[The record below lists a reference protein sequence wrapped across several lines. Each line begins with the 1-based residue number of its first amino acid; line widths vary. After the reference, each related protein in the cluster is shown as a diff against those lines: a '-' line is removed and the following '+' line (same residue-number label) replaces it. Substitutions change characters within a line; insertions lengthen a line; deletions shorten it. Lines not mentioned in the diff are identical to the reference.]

1 MSLFERLRALAARA
15 ADTTR
20 RQSRRARL
28 EIECK
33 RIESRINKEH
43 ARIGRSLLPSLREGG
58 PGSDQ
63 PEVKSALR
71 VIAGLTE
78 DLTGKRAEI
87 AALVGPQPSSS
98 ASD

>member
-1 MSLFERLRALAARA
+1 MPFFDRLRAIAGQA

-33 RIESRINKEH
+33 RIESRVNKEH
-43 ARIGRSLLPSLREGG
+43 ARIGRTLYGSLQEGA
-58 PGSDQ
+58 PGAEQ

-78 DLTGKRAEI
+78 DLTKKRAEI
-87 AALVGPQPSSS
+87 ETLISPERS
-98 ASD
+98 